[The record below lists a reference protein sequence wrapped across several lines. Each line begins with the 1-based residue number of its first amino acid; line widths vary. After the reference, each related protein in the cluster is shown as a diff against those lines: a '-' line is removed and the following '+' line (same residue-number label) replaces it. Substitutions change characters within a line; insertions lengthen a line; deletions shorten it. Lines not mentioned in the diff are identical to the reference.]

1 MARHRVEDRSFGG
14 AAVIAGAIAALH
26 PTAPAF
32 AQPAAVEEVVV
43 TARKREER
51 LLDTPVAVSAVTEK
65 DIEALGLAN
74 LNDITKAT
82 PGFFISNYG
91 TQRND
96 RASQVLTIRGMPPSI
111 NTIPSA
117 SVFING
123 APVTGGF
130 VPGVSD
136 LERAEVIKGPQSAYF
151 GRSSFAGAVN
161 LVTKTPGDEF
171 AGSVSAL
178 AGSDAWTDFSL
189 SVEGPLVA
197 DRLRARLSARSY
209 SMDGQYTNN
218 ADQSRLGD
226 RATRSL
232 YGVVDFT
239 PTENLRASA
248 FITYWEDEDGAPA
261 TGKFTVANDFDCR
274 AGGTATYLCG
284 TLPRFPEGRLAVN
297 LPLRVPFANGQT
309 FTSLVTDNGAG
320 LAGPLGAA
328 RHSGPGLYREAWH
341 ANLSVEYLL
350 PNAITLS
357 SVTGYNQQYLDNIVN
372 SYAEDLQNVVN
383 PTFGTI
389 PNVYRFPAL
398 LLLTQ
403 SRVKDF
409 SQELRVTSDGT
420 KALRWMLGVN
430 YYETFPGFGRVY
442 GTRENTGVTNFSGP
456 TASTLTVTEGV
467 FGSLAYDLTENLTA
481 TVEARYQRDEVTSF
495 NWATQATVN
504 TATGT
509 PLETSFDN
517 FIPRVNLQYTF
528 SPDLMVYATYAE
540 GVNPG
545 TFNTILATETQAR
558 NFALY
563 AANGIGLVVEPETL
577 TNYEIGAK
585 GRFWEGRGTFAA
597 AAYMARWRDQIIQVP
612 IQVYLNAASTVLD
625 FTQRP
630 SQNSGNTDLM
640 GIELD
645 ATLAATDQLSFR
657 LSAAWNDSEIKT
669 YSCPVFC
676 QAIIGAANQVAPRG
690 NALPVTPR
698 YNGLAAAQYTDAL
711 SADWRW
717 YVSGEYVFAGPIF
730 ADITNVVETPAQ
742 DVANFR
748 VGLEKD
754 DLLLEA
760 FVLNA
765 FDDYYFTTAQRDTD
779 QFRGTATQGAIYVGP
794 PVKRQLG
801 VRARYR
807 F

>member
-1 MARHRVEDRSFGG
+1 MAKHRVGDGTFRG
-14 AAVIAGAIAALH
+14 AALLAWVIAALQ
-26 PTAPAF
+26 PTAPAS
-32 AQPAAVEEVVV
+32 AQSTAVEEVVV

-51 LLDTPVAVSAVTEK
+51 LLETPVAVSAVTAK

-111 NTIPSA
+111 TSIPAA

-130 VPGVSD
+130 VPGVGD

-161 LVTKTPGDEF
+161 LVTKTPGDKF

-189 SVEGPLVA
+189 SVEGPLIA
-197 DRLRARLSARSY
+197 DKLRARLSARTY
-209 SMDGQYTNN
+209 TMDGQYTNN

-226 RATRSL
+226 RSTRSL
-232 YGVVDFT
+232 YGVLDFT
-239 PTENLRASA
+239 PTENLRATA
-248 FITYWEDEDGAPA
+248 FLTYWEDEDGAPA
-261 TGKFTVANDFDCR
+261 TGKFTVANDFNCR

-284 TLPRFPEGRLAVN
+284 TLPQFPEGRLAVN
-297 LPLRVPFANGQT
+297 LPLNVPFANGQT
-309 FTSLVTDNGAG
+309 FTSLITDNGAG

-341 ANLSVEYLL
+341 ANATIEYDL
-350 PNAITLS
+350 PNALTLS
-357 SVTGYNQQYLDNIVN
+357 AVTGYNQQYLDNIVN
-372 SYAEDLQNVVN
+372 SYAEDLQNFVN
-383 PTFGTI
+383 PNFGTVA
-389 PNVYRFPAL
+389 NVYRYPAL

-409 SQELRVTSDGT
+409 SQELRVTSDGS

-442 GTRENTGVTNFSGP
+442 GTRENTGIANFGGP
-456 TASTLTVTEGV
+456 TASTLTLTEGV

-481 TVEARYQRDEVTSF
+481 TLEGRYQRDEISSF
-495 NWATQATVN
+495 NWATQTTVN
-504 TATGT
+504 ASTGL
-509 PLETSFDN
+509 PLETTFEN
-517 FIPRVNLQYTF
+517 FIPLVNLQYTF
-528 SPDLMVYATYAE
+528 SPDLMVYTTYSK

-563 AANGIGLVVEPETL
+563 SANGIGLVVEPETL
-577 TNYEIGAK
+577 TNYELGAK
-585 GRFWEGRGTFAA
+585 GRFWEGRGTFAV
-597 AAYMARWRDQIIQVP
+597 AAYMARWRDQIIQLP

-630 SQNSGNTDLM
+630 SQNSGNTDLS
-640 GIELD
+640 GLELD
-645 ATLAATDQLSFR
+645 AALAATDQLSFR
-657 LSAAWNDSEIKT
+657 LSAAWNNSEIKT
-669 YSCPVFC
+669 
-676 QAIIGAANQVAPRG
+676 
-690 NALPVTPR
+690 
-698 YNGLAAAQYTDAL
+698 
-711 SADWRW
+711 
-717 YVSGEYVFAGPIF
+717 
-730 ADITNVVETPAQ
+730 
-742 DVANFR
+742 
-748 VGLEKD
+748 
-754 DLLLEA
+754 
-760 FVLNA
+760 
-765 FDDYYFTTAQRDTD
+765 
-779 QFRGTATQGAIYVGP
+779 
-794 PVKRQLG
+794 
-801 VRARYR
+801 
-807 F
+807 